1 VTTFERILR
10 IRLLG
15 LRDRLLAR
23 AAATGGGAQKAWR
36 EVEEIDAALVRLTE
50 GTFGVCEGC
59 GRALGH
65 TRLTAEPAARFC
77 SACSS
82 KPPVH

>member
-15 LRDRLLAR
+15 LRERLLAQ
-23 AAATGGGAQKAWR
+23 AATGGAQPSR
-36 EVEEIDAALVRLTE
+36 ELEEIEAALARLDD
-50 GTFGVCEGC
+50 GTFGVCERC

-77 SACSS
+77 FGCSS
-82 KPPVH
+82 GPPVH

>member
-1 VTTFERILR
+1 MTTFERILR

-23 AAATGGGAQKAWR
+23 AVSTGGGAQQARR
-36 EVEEIDAALVRLTE
+36 EVEEIEAALARLTD
-50 GTFGVCEGC
+50 GTFGVCQGC

-65 TRLTAEPAARFC
+65 TRLTAEPAARLC
-77 SACSS
+77 SGCSS
-82 KPPVH
+82 KPPAH